1 MELYLFLIQKLKSII
16 DYKNIT
22 IYNVNYYQNIICVIS
37 ADINIRL

>member
-22 IYNVNYYQNIICVIS
+22 IYVNYYQNIICVIS